1 MEPDVASGFGFFF
14 FLLQLVLSVWSLS
27 YFVIKFGLTS
37 YGTFGLKNYQPGT
50 HEMYV
55 KY

>member
-1 MEPDVASGFGFFF
+1 MLLQAFGF
-14 FLLQLVLSVWSLS
+14 FLLQLMLSVWLLS

-37 YGTFGLKNYQPGT
+37 YGKFDLKNYQPGT
-50 HEMYV
+50 QEMYV